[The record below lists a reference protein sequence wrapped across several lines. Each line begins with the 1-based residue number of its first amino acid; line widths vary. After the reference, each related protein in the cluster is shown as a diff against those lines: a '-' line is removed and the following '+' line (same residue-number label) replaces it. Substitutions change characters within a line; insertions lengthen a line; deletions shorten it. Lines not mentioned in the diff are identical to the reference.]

1 MSNKMTVEDFY
12 TEIEH
17 AATVAAP
24 LFKLYGWSWAGVPG
38 DGVPNHDQL
47 VKLITLL
54 ASHTLR
60 HFNESQE
67 EFPEAMVG
75 SGRFTVRMKQWEDER
90 EFSIQLN
97 LADKSQFKGWVF

>member
-1 MSNKMTVEDFY
+1 MSKQLTVEDFY

-24 LFKLYGWSWAGVPG
+24 LFKLYGWTWANVPG
-38 DGVPNHDQL
+38 DGVPNHNQL
-47 VKLITLL
+47 VDGITRL
-54 ASHTLR
+54 ADRTLR
-60 HFNESQE
+60 YFNESRK

-90 EFSIQLN
+90 EFSIQLD
-97 LADKSQFKGWVF
+97 LASKSQFKDWA

>member
-1 MSNKMTVEDFY
+1 MSKQLTVEDFY

-24 LFKLYGWSWAGVPG
+24 LFKLYGWSWASVPG
-38 DGVPNHDQL
+38 NGVPNHNQL
-47 VKLITLL
+47 VEGITRL
-54 ASHTLR
+54 AEHTLQ

-90 EFSIQLN
+90 EFNIQLD
-97 LADKSQFKGWVF
+97 LANKSQFKDWA